1 MRHIVAC
8 DNVSHPVFVCFAGF
22 PDTIRRATNGVQKGG
37 VRMGL
42 EDKQVVR
49 GAGLAIVLLLHFV
62 VLYSLWNLK
71 LIAVPEE
78 MTTLFVNFI
87 APPAPIKTETPKP
100 VPQPLKPKL
109 IEKPK
114 PQQMVAE
121 TPVVQPTEY
130 VVSAPKPAPVIEA
143 PAMPLP
149 AGPVAMSSEL
159 SVACPQR
166 EAPKYPPISRRM
178 GEAGL
183 VVLAVEL
190 NEQGLVASAKIHRS
204 SGFPRLD
211 EAGLA
216 AVRSWRCTPAQRNGQ
231 AVRATAL
238 QPFKFVLEGI

>member
-1 MRHIVAC
+1 
-8 DNVSHPVFVCFAGF
+8 
-22 PDTIRRATNGVQKGG
+22 
-37 VRMGL
+37 MGQ

-49 GAGLAIVLLLHFV
+49 GVGMAVVLLVHIG
-62 VLYSLWNLK
+62 VLYSLWTLK
-71 LIAVPEE
+71 LISAPDE
-78 MTTLFVNFI
+78 MATLLVNFV
-87 APPAPIKTETPKP
+87 APPVPVKSELPKSI
-100 VPQPLKPKL
+100 PQPLKHTVV
-109 IEKPK
+109 EKPK
-114 PQQMVAE
+114 PQQIVAE
-121 TPVVQPTEY
+121 TPAIQPTEY
-130 VVSAPKPAPVIEA
+130 AAPAPKLAPLIEA
-143 PAMPLP
+143 PAIPLP
-149 AGPVAMSSEL
+149 AGPVAMTSEL

-166 EAPKYPPISRRM
+166 DAPKYPDISRRM

-216 AVRSWRCTPAQRNGQ
+216 AVRSWRCTPAQHNGQ